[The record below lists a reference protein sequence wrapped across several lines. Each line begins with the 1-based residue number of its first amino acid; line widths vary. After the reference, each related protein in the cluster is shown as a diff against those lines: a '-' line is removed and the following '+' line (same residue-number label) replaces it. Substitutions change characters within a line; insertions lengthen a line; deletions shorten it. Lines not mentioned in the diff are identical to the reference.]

1 MSTGETSAT
10 HDGRYEIGEPGRRT
24 VVEIIG
30 GRPHIT
36 RLAGWTTGGR
46 PDLVP
51 PPSAGIAT
59 ICANGRRPSADDLR
73 VTGLEAS
80 AQAITI
86 RLDVGSS
93 GLSLETTLVAHEATG
108 VLSRTDTVTNDGHEP
123 VILSRALARL
133 PLGRGRY
140 ELYTQ
145 ESRWSHENQGSWSR
159 LSTGSVSL
167 DHLPGRPTEGAT
179 PYIAIRRAGE
189 GDALAAHL
197 LPRGNY
203 TIRASAVPA
212 MGDLPFGLLEMG
224 LSDRDLRLPLASGS
238 RVTVARLLYQYL
250 PSGEPHSAAPELHR
264 YLLGTTLPP
273 PKSPPVVY
281 NTWFD
286 QFDRLEVPRLRE
298 QLAAA
303 KEVGCEVFVID
314 AGWFGK
320 GEASWSSLTGHWD
333 ENPDAAFRGNM
344 SAFAD
349 EVRSAGLGF
358 GLWIEPERIGA
369 EAPVRAVHPDWF
381 IPVGEV
387 ARVDLARPAARAWV
401 KSEIGRLVTTY
412 RLAWMKIDFNFSL
425 GHDDT
430 GSELTQYYEQWY
442 RLMDEVRSEHPHTF
456 FEGCASGGMRLD
468 LESLAHCD
476 AHFLSDTVNP
486 VDTIRIG
493 EGAWLRLPPGRLSR
507 WCVVRSAGPAVPR
520 YGLRMA
526 DAPQMVV
533 VPRGALWEPAESVDL
548 EFALAAALP
557 GVFGLSGDPASL
569 APPERAVAA
578 SAVGYYKRHREAIG
592 RSVGHLLTPP
602 RLLSSREGWA
612 AVQLDAGALHIV
624 IVYRMGDCG
633 SPPAI
638 RPRGLDPDA
647 AYTVACGF
655 DEVQTDERTTGAEL
669 AEGLPVAPRMP
680 AAHHGRSALVYTI
693 SANRSVAPQRPGGSH

>member
-1 MSTGETSAT
+1 MGTHDASTT
-10 HDGRYEIGEPGRRT
+10 HDGRYEIGEAGRRT
-24 VVEIIG
+24 VVEILD

-36 RLAGWTTGGR
+36 GLAGWATDGAAAI
-46 PDLVP
+46 PAP
-51 PPSAGIAT
+51 AAGIAT
-59 ICANGRRPSADDLR
+59 ISADGRRWTANDLL
-73 VTGLEAS
+73 VTGLDAS
-80 AQAITI
+80 AHAITI
-86 RLDVGSS
+86 RCDVGTS
-93 GLSLETTLVAHEATG
+93 GLSLETKLVAHEATG
-108 VLSRTDTVTNDGHEP
+108 VVDRTDTLVNEGRDA
-123 VILSRALARL
+123 VLVSRALARL
-133 PLGRGRY
+133 PLGRSRY

-179 PYIAIRRAGE
+179 PFIAIRRAGE
-189 GDALAAHL
+189 GEGLAAHL

-224 LSDRDLRLPLASGS
+224 LSDRDLRLSLGPGS
-238 RVTVARLLYQYL
+238 AVTVARLLFSCL
-250 PSGEPHSAAPELHR
+250 PDGEPHSAAPGLHR
-264 YLLGTTLPP
+264 YLLDTTLPA
-273 PKSPPVVY
+273 PKPPPVVY

-303 KEVGCEVFVID
+303 KEIGCEVFVID

-320 GEASWSSLTGHWD
+320 GEASWSSQTGHWQ
-333 ENPDAAFRGNM
+333 ENPDAAFCGRM

-369 EAPVRAVHPDWF
+369 DAPVRAEHPDWF

-387 ARVDLARPAARAWV
+387 ARIDLDRPAARGWV
-401 KSEIGRLVTTY
+401 KSEIERLVTTY
-412 RLAWMKIDFNFSL
+412 RLAWMKVDFNFSL
-425 GHDDT
+425 GLDDT
-430 GSELTQYYEQWY
+430 GSELTRYYEQWY
-442 RLMDEVRSEHPHTF
+442 RLMDDVRSAYPRTF

-486 VDTIRIG
+486 VDTVRIG

-507 WCVVRSAGPAVPR
+507 WCVMRSAGPAVPR
-520 YGLRMA
+520 YGLPMA
-526 DAPQMVV
+526 RAPQTVV
-533 VPRGALWEPAESVDL
+533 VPRGALWEPAESVDI

-569 APPERAVAA
+569 APPERGVAA
-578 SAVGYYKRHREAIG
+578 SAIGYYKRHREAIG

-602 RLLSSREGWA
+602 RQLSSREGWA
-612 AVQLDAGALHIV
+612 AVQLDAGVTHIV

-638 RPRGLDPDA
+638 RPRGLDA
-647 AYTVACGF
+647 EFTYTVACGF
-655 DEVQTDERTTGAEL
+655 DEVQTDERVSGGEL
-669 AEGLPVAPRMP
+669 AHGLAVAGRMP
-680 AAHHGRSALVYTI
+680 PAHHGRSALVYTI
-693 SANRSVAPQRPGGSH
+693 TRAQ